1 VELTD
6 PADGSRHPAY
16 QLTTKGRSLGPVLA
30 SIRDWGLKWEKN
42 TQVLS
47 ATNR

>member
-6 PADGSRHPAY
+6 AADGSRHPAY